1 MNNSDANQSEGS
13 LESLDETVRMCREMA
28 ISLFQVVGDCEV
40 YGEPENK
47 ILVTLRNDLPK
58 RFRLKLE
65 SIIKTMQ
72 SALPRSIYYI
82 KSVDDFEA
90 LVHRKATFK

>member
-1 MNNSDANQSEGS
+1 MNNPDTNQSEGS
-13 LESLDETVRMCREMA
+13 LESVNETVQMCRDMA

-40 YGEPENK
+40 YGDKNK

-72 SALPRSIYYI
+72 SALPRSISYI

-90 LVHRKATFK
+90 LVHRKVTFK